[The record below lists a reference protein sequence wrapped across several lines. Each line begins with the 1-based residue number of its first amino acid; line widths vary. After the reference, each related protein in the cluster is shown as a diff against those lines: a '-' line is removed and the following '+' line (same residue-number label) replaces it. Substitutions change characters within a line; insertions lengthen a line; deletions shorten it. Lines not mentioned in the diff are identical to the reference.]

1 MTERIS
7 KTYED
12 AVASKLL
19 PGITA
24 IAGNKNG
31 EHRTEAG
38 LAHRTTRLP
47 HFV

>member
-7 KTYED
+7 KAYED

-31 EHRTEAG
+31 EHETETG
-38 LAHRTTRLP
+38 LAHRSTRLP
-47 HFV
+47 YSI